1 MGTRISALAFVAAV
15 MAGVA
20 QSRPDFSGDWVLDQT
35 RSTQTQQQA
44 RVTAVTGLLGEKFTA
59 RQNDKTLTFEI
70 SLPVQRLNV
79 TAVYNLDGTE
89 SRNLNP
95 VGPGLPDEPVFSKV
109 SWDGSRL
116 VIHTRGTAQGNSPPL
131 ETKRVIWIDADGV
144 LMIERTAEGQPA
156 TRSVYSRAK

>member
-1 MGTRISALAFVAAV
+1 MLSALSTLL
-15 MAGVA
+15 G
-20 QSRPDFSGDWVLDQT
+20 RPDPRAASK
-35 RSTQTQQQA
+35 A
-44 RVTAVTGLLGEKFTA
+44 RRCLSVQSLEGRLVPTGLPPTVLIDGPATVGEAGTY
-59 RQNDKTLTFEI
+59 
-70 SLPVQRLNV
+70 RLNL
-79 TAVYNLDGTE
+79 TAVYNQAATE

-95 VGPGLPDEPVFSKV
+95 VGPGLPDEPFFSKV
-109 SWDGSRL
+109 SWDGSRF